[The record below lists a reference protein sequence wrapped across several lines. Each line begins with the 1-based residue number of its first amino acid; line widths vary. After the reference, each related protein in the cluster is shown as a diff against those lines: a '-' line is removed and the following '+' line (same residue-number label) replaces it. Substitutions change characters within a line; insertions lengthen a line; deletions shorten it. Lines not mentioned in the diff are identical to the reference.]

1 MHPRVRQIPPGS
13 SLSMIAT
20 LKFGLVWSIA
30 STTYVAE
37 PVPIEIRSYSFIV
50 IPRVDSLNLHDRI
63 TMPRLLCVP
72 CNATYLFFRWHTGHN
87 SITVTNAGKRHGTE
101 VVHRLLTPIR
111 LPSKKINLPL

>member
-72 CNATYLFFRWHTGHN
+72 CNATYLFLGGIRGIIPSPLPTRESGMGPKSCIDCSLQFAYQ
-87 SITVTNAGKRHGTE
+87 VKK
-101 VVHRLLTPIR
+101 LTY
-111 LPSKKINLPL
+111 